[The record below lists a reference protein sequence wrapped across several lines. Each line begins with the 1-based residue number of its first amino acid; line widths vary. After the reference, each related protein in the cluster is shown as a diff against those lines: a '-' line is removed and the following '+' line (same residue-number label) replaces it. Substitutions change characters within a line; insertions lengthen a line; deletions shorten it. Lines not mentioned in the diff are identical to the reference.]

1 MNMPSLNLLAS
12 RWAVAYRTPATVRR
26 LVGAVVV
33 VCAAAVLGVAAF
45 LDPSPAGL
53 GTHTSLNL
61 PGCTWIA
68 IMDVPCPTCGMTT
81 AFAHAANGDLAASL
95 YTQPL
100 GFLLA
105 IVTAGALLVGAYV
118 VWTGSR
124 VAAMFGAL
132 WGRSTGWWLGG
143 LAVGAWGFKILTYK
157 GIIFR

>member
-1 MNMPSLNLLAS
+1 MNMPSFNLLAS
-12 RWAVAYRTPATVRR
+12 RWAVAYRTPRRR
-26 LVGAVVV
+26 LIGAAVAVG
-33 VCAAAVLGVAAF
+33 AAAVLGVAAF

-81 AFAHAANGDLAASL
+81 AFAHAAIGDLAASL

-100 GFLLA
+100 CFLLA
-105 IVTAGALLVGAYV
+105 IAAAGALLVGSYV
-118 VWTGSR
+118 AWTGSR

-132 WGRSTGWWLGG
+132 WGRSSGWWLAG
-143 LAVGAWGFKILTYK
+143 LAVGAWVFKILTYK
-157 GIIFR
+157 GIVL